1 MTTESFLPTPSPL
14 WLHSSYLIAKKLIPS
29 PLIGDAD
36 QQLLLSILATHAI
49 KVDFDAIA
57 ARVGPPCTPRAAQ
70 ERIKKLKKM
79 AKDRGFD
86 VSGAATV
93 STGTTTAAGTPKKR
107 KTATGA
113 KTTKNGAKAKKGTQA
128 KSAGEDD
135 DEEGEK
141 AVKAEEGEDSEA
153 KEEAAR
159 VKSENGV
166 KRDWDEFAEADGNDD
181 LQQDGS
187 DGGEDA
193 V

>member
-1 MTTESFLPTPSPL
+1 MT
-14 WLHSSYLIAKKLIPS
+14 WD
-29 PLIGDAD
+29 GDAD

-57 ARVGPPCTPRAAQ
+57 ARVGPQCTPRAAQ

-79 AKDRGFD
+79 AKDRGFV

-107 KTATGA
+107 KTTTGA
-113 KTTKNGAKAKKGTQA
+113 KGAKNGSRAKKGEQVA
-128 KSAGEDD
+128 NPGEVD
-135 DEEGEK
+135 DEDGRIAVKGEK
-141 AVKAEEGEDSEA
+141 GEEPEA
-153 KEEAAR
+153 GDDEAIR

-166 KRDWDEFAEADGNDD
+166 KRDWDEFAEAAENGE
-181 LQQDGS
+181 LELDGS
-187 DGGEDA
+187 GGEEEA